1 MNEERIESVSRT
13 HVSTMGD
20 SVALVF
26 NLEGT
31 GELAVRI
38 PYEVIA
44 DTQVALAHAQ
54 RALVFKRQALG
65 ASENPSLFHVASVRA
80 RDLPD
85 SALHLQVNTENGIP
99 FHFHVSREM
108 AQAFAGALAQWL
120 APIKGP

>member
-1 MNEERIESVSRT
+1 MNEQRIESVSRT

-20 SVALVF
+20 SVAVVF
-26 NLEGT
+26 NLEGA

-38 PYEVIA
+38 PYDVIA

-54 RALVFKRQALG
+54 RSLVFKRQALG

-85 SALHLQVNTENGIP
+85 NALHLQVNTESGIP
-99 FHFHVSREM
+99 FHFHVSSEM
-108 AQAFAGALAQWL
+108 AKAFADALAQWL
-120 APIKGP
+120 QKK